1 MPGAE
6 DSPSPVSQARLRAGL
21 LLALLAVAFATLVHV
36 GSEKFCRVSSYVDC
50 DRITNSAYGSWFG
63 VPVSIIAI
71 GVHLVLAGWLGAALY
86 SPALRA
92 ALLPL
97 AGALSLFSGL
107 GSVTYAV
114 ISNVVLK
121 GLCPMCTGIQ
131 LCDLGLAFLVGIPVL
146 RARRFHVPVM
156 GWSAGVL
163 LAAHALLMTQFAALY
178 FYKLETE
185 AGVLRLKAGMTRSID
200 LADSPVLGDPD
211 APVQVVAFLD
221 FGCPYCKATYQKML
235 GVLRSHPGRV
245 GFFIKHFPLD
255 VCNTR
260 KASHPG
266 ACDAAFAMQAAH
278 RADRAARGMQYLF
291 EERFFAEKILQEIGR
306 RLRVPDERW
315 KELRADPVTR
325 ELVQRDIRDGQEL
338 GLLGVPA
345 LFINGRFSTHATFRA
360 DMEAALRKH

>member
-1 MPGAE
+1 M
-6 DSPSPVSQARLRAGL
+6 
-21 LLALLAVAFATLVHV
+21 
-36 GSEKFCRVSSYVDC
+36 
-50 DRITNSAYGSWFG
+50 
-63 VPVSIIAI
+63 
-71 GVHLVLAGWLGAALY
+71 
-86 SPALRA
+86 
-92 ALLPL
+92 
-97 AGALSLFSGL
+97 
-107 GSVTYAV
+107 
-114 ISNVVLK
+114 
-121 GLCPMCTGIQ
+121 
-131 LCDLGLAFLVGIPVL
+131 GIPVL

-163 LAAHALLMTQFAALY
+163 PAAHALLMTQFAALY
-178 FYKLETE
+178 LYKLETE

-221 FGCPYCKATYQKML
+221 FGCPVCKATYQKML

-278 RADRAARGMQYLF
+278 RADHTARGMQYLF
-291 EERFFAEKILQEIGR
+291 EESFFAEQILQDIGR

-315 KELRADPVTR
+315 RELRSDPVTR

-338 GLLGVPA
+338 GLGGVPA
-345 LFINGRFSTHATFRA
+345 IFISGRFSTHATFFA
-360 DMEAALRKH
+360 DLEQVLRKH